1 MMVSLES
8 NATCHMEIGLYSK
21 LNEQTKDCE

>member
-1 MMVSLES
+1 MMDSLES
-8 NATCHMEIGLYSK
+8 NASCHMEIGLYSK